1 MNDEVSERLLDT
13 RAVAPLS
20 PDAAFEHVRLHAL
33 AATDLLDKPDE
44 PALDRLTAWAKDYFD
59 VPASAISLIAADRQ
73 SLKSVAGPANRE
85 TTRAE
90 SFCQYVVRD
99 RKPLV
104 IEDAAIHPLVREH
117 PAVIGAPFVRAYA
130 GAPLSTADG
139 FVLGAF
145 CVFDVKP
152 RIFTPD
158 QLGVLS
164 ALARAASGH
173 VDLHEMLART
183 GWTGARP
190 A

>member
-1 MNDEVSERLLDT
+1 MDEDISERRLDT
-13 RAVAPLS
+13 RMVGALT
-20 PDAAFEHVRLHAL
+20 PDAALEHVRLHAL

-44 PALDRLTAWAKDYFD
+44 PALDRLTAWAKNYFD
-59 VPASAISLIAADRQ
+59 VPASAISLISADRQ

-99 RKPLV
+99 RQPVV

-117 PAVIGAPFVRAYA
+117 PAVLGAPFVRAYA

-145 CVFDVKP
+145 CVFDIKP
-152 RIFTPD
+152 RTFTPE
-158 QLGVLS
+158 QLAALS
-164 ALARAASGH
+164 ALARTASGI
-173 VDLHEMLART
+173 VDLHEALVRA
-183 GWTGARP
+183 GWTGRKLD
-190 A
+190 

>member
-1 MNDEVSERLLDT
+1 MKDDVTERLLDT
-13 RAVAPLS
+13 RSVAPLT
-20 PDAAFEHVRLHAL
+20 PDVALEHVRLHAL
-33 AATDLLDKPDE
+33 AASDLLDKPDE
-44 PALDRLTAWAKDYFD
+44 PALDRLTAWAKTYFD
-59 VPASAISLIAADRQ
+59 VPASAISLISADRQ

-90 SFCQYVVRD
+90 SFCQFVVQD
-99 RKPLV
+99 RKPVV
-104 IEDAAIHPLVREH
+104 IEDASIHPRVAQH

-152 RIFTPD
+152 RSFTPE

-164 ALARAASGH
+164 ALARVASGH
-173 VDLHEMLART
+173 VDLHESLARAAWA
-183 GWTGARP
+183 GP
-190 A
+190 KPD

>member
-1 MNDEVSERLLDT
+1 MDENASERLRDI
-13 RAVAPLS
+13 RAVTPLT
-20 PDAAFEHVRLHAL
+20 PGAALEHVRLHAL
-33 AATDLLDKPDE
+33 AASDLLDKPDE
-44 PALDRLTAWAKDYFD
+44 PALDRLTAWAKEYFD
-59 VPASAISLIAADRQ
+59 VPAAAISLIAADRQ

-99 RKPLV
+99 RKPVV
-104 IEDAAIHPLVREH
+104 IEDAATDPLVREH
-117 PAVIGAPFVRAYA
+117 PAVTGAPFVRAYA

-152 RIFTPD
+152 RTFAPE

-164 ALARAASGH
+164 ALARVASGH
-173 VDLHEMLART
+173 VDLHESLARAAWK
-183 GWTGARP
+183 GPKP